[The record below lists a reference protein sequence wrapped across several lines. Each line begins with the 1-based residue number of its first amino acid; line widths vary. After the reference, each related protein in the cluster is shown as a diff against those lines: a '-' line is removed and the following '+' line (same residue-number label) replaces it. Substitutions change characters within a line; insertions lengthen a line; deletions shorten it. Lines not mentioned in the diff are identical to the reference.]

1 MPFLTLFFFYSRH
14 FFTKKCDGFN
24 PLSAIFCF
32 ICSYS
37 SGEHEKENA
46 LIYCDIPY
54 KNTDGY
60 DSDFDYER
68 FYSWAEVQT
77 EPVIISEYAMPEN
90 RFICIAQKE
99 KTITLQGGSKYAIEK
114 LFVPK
119 IQIEKG
125 IFKREW
131 IK

>member
-1 MPFLTLFFFYSRH
+1 MEISKSDYQDI
-14 FFTKKCDGFN
+14 K
-24 PLSAIFCF
+24 I
-32 ICSYS
+32 
-37 SGEHEKENA
+37 KENA

-60 DSDFDYER
+60 DSDFNYER

-99 KTITLQGGSKYAIEK
+99 KTVTLQGGSKYVIEK